1 MRRVGSGRY
10 FFRNETEIQTAK
22 FVYCINTVQYSTLDE
37 TVQYKDMQYRYFNLQ
52 KQKLKTTMAPP
63 PPRRP
68 KSVTETAAHR
78 FPDKDQAKINLK
90 LIRSTDALVRQLGV
104 KVTVGRL
111 GKGDSAEN
119 RAAILLNREVNLDM
133 AKLAMVCLTSKKDI
147 TSLANK
153 VANHMDSC
161 GTSSQ
166 KQHSGRRQRG
176 NDPSISTM
184 PVGQESFISTLSIRL
199 GSLIPDSHGFAKRTE
214 KLLDDMQHHIQRAQ
228 NKYERDASLN
238 DIRRKRTVYEA
249 VCFYIL
255 AEDNQLT
262 KDGNLKETL
271 LEATKVRET
280 DFTSVYE
287 EAKKFYVEMKQI
299 HKTKRAAGAP
309 ERGPP
314 KDRSQKKMRTGSNKT
329 VTEVLGLVASSNSN
343 IPGNKE
349 QETPQSNEKL
359 VYSESFKSWK
369 AKTLE
374 EALKQT
380 REGEEE
386 LSDSQALHRAAD
398 LILSKRSLL
407 T

>member
-1 MRRVGSGRY
+1 
-10 FFRNETEIQTAK
+10 
-22 FVYCINTVQYSTLDE
+22 
-37 TVQYKDMQYRYFNLQ
+37 
-52 KQKLKTTMAPP
+52 MAPP
-63 PPRRP
+63 PRRRP
-68 KSVTETAAHR
+68 KSVAETAAHR
-78 FPDKDQAKINLK
+78 FPEKDQAKINLK

-133 AKLAMVCLTSKKDI
+133 AKLAMICLTSKKDI
-147 TSLANK
+147 TSLSNK

-161 GTSSQ
+161 GASSQ

-184 PVGQESFISTLSIRL
+184 PIGQESFISTLSIRL

-255 AEDNQLT
+255 AEENQLT

-280 DFTSVYE
+280 DFTSVYD
-287 EAKKFYVEMKQI
+287 EAKKFYIEMKQI
-299 HKTKRAAGAP
+299 HKTKRATAP
-309 ERGPP
+309 QRGPP
-314 KDRSQKKMRTGSNKT
+314 KARSQKKMRTSSNKT
-329 VTEVLGLVASSNSN
+329 VTEVLGLVASSNSA

-349 QETPQSNEKL
+349 QETPQSNKKFA
-359 VYSESFKSWK
+359 YNESFKSWK

-374 EALKQT
+374 EALKHA

-386 LSDSQALHRAAD
+386 LSDSQALQRAAD
-398 LILSKRSLL
+398 LILSKHSLIA
-407 T
+407 